1 MKCNEKYSWLRTGHF
16 YYNMAL
22 LKKKRKPPHLSQGI
36 ASTLSVGV

>member
-22 LKKKRKPPHLSQGI
+22 LKKKKTPHLSQGI

>member
-22 LKKKRKPPHLSQGI
+22 LKKKTPHLSQGI